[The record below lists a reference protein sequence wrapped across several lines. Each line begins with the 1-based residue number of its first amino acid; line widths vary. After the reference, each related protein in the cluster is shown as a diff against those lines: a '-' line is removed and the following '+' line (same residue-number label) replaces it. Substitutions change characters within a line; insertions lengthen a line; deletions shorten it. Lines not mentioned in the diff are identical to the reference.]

1 MSNLEFK
8 RFEDE
13 LDFLI
18 ECKELCQT
26 EEEDDSVDERI
37 TQLILMIASQ

>member
-1 MSNLEFK
+1 MSNKEFK

-18 ECKELCQT
+18 ECKEQCQT
-26 EEEDDSVDERI
+26 EDEDDSVDERI
-37 TQLILMIASQ
+37 TQLILRMVGQ